1 MSVSRIFISYALLTL
16 LLMAASTRV
25 FAVNDEL
32 RPVTFESPVVVS
44 KIQQVDAAK
53 IAQFEAKLTTLDKV
67 REDLNL
73 VLGRIESLEKSI
85 QKASEKTDHMTERND
100 WFALVT
106 IIVTNLITGLIGF
119 VSQRSLLRNQR
130 KINREQAKSEVTNS
144 YVEWQLKQLSEL
156 YGPLR
161 ALLEQSNAMYRQMN
175 RALIS
180 ANPGL
185 FRMQSAQDKDFDN
198 KEFQIQ
204 KEGCWTRFRTVK
216 HLGDVYNKKYE
227 IEPYFDDVVDVGSRM
242 ATLIRDKAGYAR
254 PEDDELIKVMGTYLA
269 HYAVLSRLHK
279 RAKEGML
286 ISTNMADDE
295 AVFPIRI
302 QNLVNSGYQSING
315 QIIQWRNQAS
325 ENDK

>member
-1 MSVSRIFISYALLTL
+1 MSVSRIFIRYALLTL

-25 FAVNDEL
+25 FAVNDKSS
-32 RPVTFESPVVVS
+32 PTASKSPVVVS
-44 KIQQVDAAK
+44 KVQQVEAAK
-53 IAQFEAKLTTLDKV
+53 IAQFVAKLTTLDKLQD
-67 REDLNL
+67 DLNL
-73 VLGRIESLEKSI
+73 VILRIESLEKSI
-85 QKASEKTDHMTERND
+85 EKASEKTDHMTGRNA
-100 WFALVT
+100 WFALATV
-106 IIVTNLITGLIGF
+106 IVAGLISF
-119 VSQRSLLRNQR
+119 VVQLILLRHQR
-130 KINREQAKSEVTNS
+130 KMNREQAKSEVSNS
-144 YVEWQLKQLSEL
+144 YVEWQLKQLSEF

-185 FRMQSAQDKDFDN
+185 FRMQSAQGKDFDN
-198 KEFQIQ
+198 TEFQIK
-204 KEGCWTRFRTVK
+204 KEGGWTRFRTVK
-216 HLGDVYNKKYE
+216 HLGDVYNKEYG

-279 RAKEGML
+279 RAHEGMF

-295 AVFPIRI
+295 AVFPVHI
-302 QNLVNSGYQSING
+302 QNLVNSTSVRLN
-315 QIIQWRNQAS
+315 
-325 ENDK
+325 